1 MEATTDYGIVTEV
14 DTFSF
19 SAKEKRAFSSFG
31 LWNGR
36 KYGWVWRQEQS
47 LWAEGMAP
55 VPFTEDKSGHAAL
68 YQHREITDDPCAG
81 VGADIRPWDTKR
93 K

>member
-1 MEATTDYGIVTEV
+1 MEATADYGIVTEV

-19 SAKEKRAFSSFG
+19 SAKEK
-31 LWNGR
+31 
-36 KYGWVWRQEQS
+36 S

-68 YQHREITDDPCAG
+68 YQHREITDDACAG
-81 VGADIRPWDTKR
+81 VGADVRPWDTKR